1 MRLVLIRH
9 GQSGNNVIWEQTG
22 SSVGRHPDTPLT
34 DRGHDQARRLA
45 AAIADGALP
54 WRIDAI
60 YTSLMT
66 RAVQTAAP
74 IADALDLPLHP
85 LDIFETSG
93 PFEEDAESGDR
104 SPYPGASRSELLALS
119 ERLQLADDVDE
130 QGWWRGEVELLDA
143 VLDRAKAA
151 IAAVR
156 ERHPADATLALVTHG
171 HFTQYLLMAFLRIE
185 RIGGWITIDNT
196 AVTLLEEDPR
206 WPDSPNAVRI
216 NSTPHLSDAERTT

>member
-74 IADALDLPLHP
+74 IANARSSLR
-85 LDIFETSG
+85 ETSG

>member
-74 IADALDLPLHP
+74 IANALDLPPTPEPRAANSSRCPSACSWLTMS
-85 LDIFETSG
+85 TSRG
-93 PFEEDAESGDR
+93 G
-104 SPYPGASRSELLALS
+104 GA
-119 ERLQLADDVDE
+119 V
-130 QGWWRGEVELLDA
+130 
-143 VLDRAKAA
+143 K
-151 IAAVR
+151 
-156 ERHPADATLALVTHG
+156 
-171 HFTQYLLMAFLRIE
+171 
-185 RIGGWITIDNT
+185 
-196 AVTLLEEDPR
+196 
-206 WPDSPNAVRI
+206 
-216 NSTPHLSDAERTT
+216 